1 MRGHNL
7 CCYAEIWK
15 IIPELSLLPLF
26 IWSTEL
32 TQVEKGGS
40 TEISVLQIRRANRD
54 NFGIH

>member
-1 MRGHNL
+1 MYVVMQKYG
-7 CCYAEIWK
+7 K
-15 IIPELSLLPLF
+15 LSLNYLLPLF

-54 NFGIH
+54 NLGIIRHISQ